1 MYDTE
6 NNIIREIAAD
16 LRREYRKSVL
26 SKKEAAS
33 EMGISMSTLNN
44 YMAKGCCLPGYKK
57 IGDAKNA
64 KVVFPILEIAKF
76 LSSTVEVDNEL

>member
-16 LRREYRKSVL
+16 LRREYRKGVL
-26 SKKEAAS
+26 SKKETAS
-33 EMGISMSTLNN
+33 EMGISISTLNN
-44 YMAKGCCLPGYKK
+44 YMAKGCCFPAYKK

-76 LSSTVEVDNEL
+76 LSDTVEVDNGL